1 VSHLFFK
8 AFFFFW
14 GGGGV
19 RMIFFAF
26 VCSLACTIAYLKR
39 FIYLIILLICLPGVY
54 LRCINYVS
62 YSTLLERSVYAD
74 DAR

>member
-1 VSHLFFK
+1 
-8 AFFFFW
+8 
-14 GGGGV
+14 
-19 RMIFFAF
+19 MIFFAF